1 VKPDRFN
8 IKLGGEVEVPPEV
21 KEALIVMAK
30 DFYRAG
36 GVMTPEY
43 WFDLSDDSREA
54 FLEARRRLADE
65 CLAVSEAA
73 EVPAPA
79 AKVDGHE

>member
-8 IKLGGEVEVPPEV
+8 INLGGEVEVPPEI

-43 WFDLSDDSREA
+43 WFDLGEDSRAAFIEA
-54 FLEARRRLADE
+54 QRRLADE
-65 CLAVSEAA
+65 CLAVPEAT
-73 EVPAPA
+73 EVSAPA
-79 AKVDGHE
+79 EKVDGHE